1 MVSLISKI
9 YNTQEE
15 ISSQT
20 AVTTNRALDSV
31 EHGLIVGSPETV
43 SEKLK
48 AINETGIGG
57 MIIHFRLGA
66 MSWEVTQNS
75 LNLFAQKV
83 MPNFQ

>member
-1 MVSLISKI
+1 MNMRKFLTENRTR

-20 AVTTNRALDSV
+20 AVTTKRALDSV
-31 EHGLIVGSPETV
+31 EHGLIGASPETV

-48 AINETGIGG
+48 AINERGIGG

-66 MSWEVTQNS
+66 MSWESTQNS
-75 LNLFAQKV
+75 LK
-83 MPNFQ
+83 